1 VVNLEKVPKNE
12 IRRFI
17 LAELERHPDDIA
29 KVAAEHFGITRQAV
43 HRHLDALLNDGL
55 IEATGRT
62 RRKRYTLKREIVKAV
77 LSLKDNRDED
87 RVWRTIVEP
96 HLIGLS
102 ENVLRV
108 CQYGFTE
115 IFNNAID
122 HSEGSAAVVIIS
134 RSAKRVEMLV
144 ADNGVGIFEKIK
156 SKFDLEDH
164 RHAILELVKGKL
176 TTDES
181 RHTGEGIFFAS
192 RMFDHFSISSAKL
205 VFAHDTEFG
214 DDWLIEDEDK
224 TEGASAL
231 LEQAM
236 STVIRMAI
244 SAESPRKANDVF
256 DRYADPE
263 ADDYAFSRTRVP
275 LKLAQYGQDL
285 LVSRSQARRI
295 LARFERFKEVFLDFS
310 AVESI
315 GQAFADEI
323 FRVYATGHPEMKL
336 TVVNANEQ
344 VTRMIRRA
352 TAGARGKNASGTD

>member
-1 VVNLEKVPKNE
+1 LEKIPKDE
-12 IRRFI
+12 VRRFI
-17 LAELERHPDDIA
+17 LTELEAHPEDIA
-29 KVAAEHFGITRQAV
+29 KVAAERFDITRQAV
-43 HRHLDALLNDGL
+43 HRHLNSLLKDRL

-62 RRKRYTLKREIVKAV
+62 RQKRYTLKSEIVREV

-87 RVWRTIVEP
+87 RVWRTLVEP
-96 HLIGLS
+96 HLMGLR
-102 ENVLRV
+102 ENVLRI

-115 IFNNAID
+115 IFNNAIE
-122 HSEGSAAVVIIS
+122 HSEGLDALVIIG
-134 RSAKRVEMLV
+134 RSATRVNMVV

-192 RMFDHFSISSAKL
+192 RMFDHFSITSGKL
-205 VFAHDTEFG
+205 IFVHDTEFG
-214 DDWLIEDEDK
+214 DDWLIEDEEK
-224 TEGASAL
+224 EGAGASIL
-231 LEQAM
+231 HTM
-236 STVIRMAI
+236 STVIKMRI
-244 SAESPRKANDVF
+244 STDSSRQTQEVF

-263 ADDYAFSRTRVP
+263 VDDYAFSKTRVP
-275 LKLAQYGQDL
+275 LRLAQYGQDL

-295 LARFERFKEVFLDFS
+295 LARFEWFKEVFLDFS

-336 TVVNANEQ
+336 TAVNANEQ
-344 VTRMIRRA
+344 VTRMIGRA
-352 TAGARGKNASGTD
+352 TAGVRGRERASETD

>member
-1 VVNLEKVPKNE
+1 MEKIPKNE
-12 IRRFI
+12 VRRFI
-17 LAELERHPDDIA
+17 LTELEAHPEDIA
-29 KVAAEHFGITRQAV
+29 KVAAERFDITRQAV
-43 HRHLDALLNDGL
+43 HRHLNSLLKDRL

-62 RRKRYTLKREIVKAV
+62 RQKRYTLKSELVREV

-87 RVWRTIVEP
+87 RVWRTLVEP
-96 HLIGLS
+96 HLMGLR
-102 ENVLRV
+102 ENVLRI

-115 IFNNAID
+115 IFNNAIE
-122 HSEGSAAVVIIS
+122 HSEGSDALVIIG
-134 RSAKRVEMLV
+134 RSATRVNMVV

-192 RMFDHFSISSAKL
+192 RMFDHFSITSGKL
-205 VFAHDTEFG
+205 IFVHDTEFG
-214 DDWLIEDEDK
+214 DDWLIEDEEK
-224 TEGASAL
+224 ESAGASIL
-231 LEQAM
+231 HTM
-236 STVIRMAI
+236 STVIKMRI
-244 SAESPRKANDVF
+244 STDSTRKTQEVF

-263 ADDYAFSRTRVP
+263 VDDYAFSKTRVP
-275 LKLAQYGQDL
+275 LRLAQYGQDL

-295 LARFERFKEVFLDFS
+295 VARFERFKEVFLDFS

-336 TVVNANEQ
+336 TAVNANEQ
-344 VTRMIRRA
+344 VTRMIGRA
-352 TAGARGKNASGTD
+352 TAGVRGRERASETD

>member
-1 VVNLEKVPKNE
+1 MEKIPRDE

-17 LAELERHPDDIA
+17 LTKLDGHPDDIA

-43 HRHLDALLNDGL
+43 HRHLDSLLKDGL

-62 RRKRYTLKREIVKAV
+62 RRKRYTLKCEIVKEV
-77 LSLKDNRDED
+77 LSLKENRDED
-87 RVWRTIVEP
+87 RVWRTLVEP
-96 HLIGLS
+96 HLMGLS
-102 ENVLRV
+102 QNVLRI

-122 HSEGSAAVVIIS
+122 HSEGSTALVIIG
-134 RSAKRVEMLV
+134 RSANRVDMLIG
-144 ADNGVGIFEKIK
+144 DNGVGIFEKIK
-156 SKFDLEDH
+156 SRFDLEDH

-176 TTDES
+176 TTDAS

-205 VFAHDTEFG
+205 VFVHNTELH
-214 DDWLIEDEDK
+214 DDWLIEDEEK
-224 TEGASAL
+224 EGADAIVK
-231 LEQAM
+231 QAM
-236 STVIRMAI
+236 STVIKMGI
-244 SAESPRKANDVF
+244 STDSRRKAQEVF
-256 DRYADPE
+256 DRYADPDV
-263 ADDYAFSRTRVP
+263 DDYAFSRTRVP
-275 LKLAQYGQDL
+275 VRLAQYGQDL

-295 LARFERFKEVFLDFS
+295 LARFERFKEVYLDFS

-323 FRVYATGHPEMKL
+323 FRVYATGHPELKL
-336 TVVNANEQ
+336 TAVNANEQ

-352 TAGARGKNASGTD
+352 TAGAREQEASGS